1 MKNQQTKPKTFKNVS
16 DELIVG
22 KDNYKET
29 MDKNVD
35 NSCTEKDNR
44 ETKLSGELKRILT
57 ILYTHRD
64 KLIDDNYNHEHYE
77 DCSICGN
84 IDLLNQLISEVRSIH
99 IQQDLKV
106 DCCNSPVENNYDKF
120 NLSNEIFP
128 EGSNPWG
135 FKYGFIDTEDV
146 KEFTKL
152 LKEEIKNKCIIGG
165 QCYSVGCR
173 AGLKIAHIIRS
184 IGE

>member
-1 MKNQQTKPKTFKNVS
+1 MNK
-16 DELIVG
+16 
-22 KDNYKET
+22 
-29 MDKNVD
+29 
-35 NSCTEKDNR
+35 
-44 ETKLSGELKRILT
+44 ELKQVLT

-84 IDLLNQLISEVRSIH
+84 IDLLNQLISEVRSIN

-106 DCCNSPVENNYDKF
+106 DCCNSPVETSSDKF

-146 KEFTKL
+146 KEFINLLRKQLSMPIAGPQKEPYVTKAQYL
-152 LKEEIKNKCIIGG
+152 IEARHRVLDIID
-165 QCYSVGCR
+165 R
-173 AGLKIAHIIRS
+173 LAGEKLI
-184 IGE
+184 